1 MENVERITIIRGL
14 MNEHRI
20 SRKTLSQMSGVLDNN
35 ISSYLSGRFTMTDR
49 VFVKM
54 FNAIDEFIQMGIVDV
69 HYREPQPPKVNPYKN
84 HKENLDWLRKTMD
97 DERISSKLL
106 SQHCNVSNSSID
118 NYYLGRTKFKE
129 ETFEELKRGIRYIIE
144 NQVTRTEI
152 RRKKLDAI
160 DPYILRNLRDFG
172 NVYVHRT
179 NFNQSVSN
187 HLEERGIRV
196 EAIKL
201 EDGNYIL
208 EERK

>member
-1 MENVERITIIRGL
+1 MENVDKITVIRGL

-35 ISSYLSGRFTMTDR
+35 ISSYLSGRFTMTDNIYQ
-49 VFVKM
+49 KM
-54 FNAIDEFIQMGIVDV
+54 FKAITEFVDKNMVDV
-69 HYREPQPPKVNPYKN
+69 HFREPQPPKVNPYKN

-97 DERISSKLL
+97 EERISSKLL
-106 SQHCNVSNSSID
+106 SQLCNVSNSSID
-118 NYYLGRTKFKE
+118 NYYLGKKKFKE

-152 RRKKLDAI
+152 RRKKLDVI

-172 NVYVHRT
+172 NVYVHRSLIG
-179 NFNQSVSN
+179 QSVTR
-187 HLEERGIRV
+187 HLEEKGIRV
-196 EAIKL
+196 EAIQL